1 MSVVQSINTAL
12 RRLPTW
18 LLYIGAILP
27 PAWLLYQG
35 INGGLGADPIKAL
48 EHEMGELGL
57 QVLIFGL
64 AITPLRKFLNL
75 NLIKFRR
82 AIGLIGFFYIF
93 LHLLVWLVLD
103 VQILSQIWADILK
116 RPFITV
122 GMAGFVGM
130 VPLAITS
137 NNLSI
142 RKMGPLAWR
151 KLHKIVYGVLLL
163 GGVHF
168 VMVGKVWEPEAMI
181 YLGVIVALL
190 LTRLKPAMV
199 LRRA

>member
-1 MSVVQSINTAL
+1 MSVVQTINGVL
-12 RRLPTW
+12 RRVPNW
-18 LLYIGAILP
+18 LLYIVAVLP

-48 EHEMGELGL
+48 EHQMGELGL

-75 NLIKFRR
+75 NMIKFRR

-116 RPFITV
+116 RPYITV

-130 VPLAITS
+130 IPLAITS

-151 KLHKIVYGVLLL
+151 KLHKVVYAVLLL

-168 VMVGKVWEPEAMI
+168 IMVGKVWEPEAMI
-181 YLGVIVALL
+181 YLGVIVVLL
-190 LTRLKPAMV
+190 LLRLKSRMAM
-199 LRRA
+199 RRA